1 MNSSAVPFPGVRTF
15 GVEEELLLVNGRTF
29 QPIPVAEETAAAAS
43 ALCSESPGF
52 SVTLELQ
59 QEQVEVAGPPQ
70 VSLAGLL
77 KSIRAGRQL
86 VDEAASTLGA
96 RVAAVG
102 TCPAPLAPHL
112 VPIPRFRQMQE
123 RYALTLQEQLTC
135 GFHVHVGVASAEEGI
150 AAMDRVRAWLPVVL
164 ALSANSP
171 FWNGSDSG
179 YSSYRYQAW
188 SRWPTAGPPPIFGT
202 LSGYERQIQ
211 TLLATGVP
219 LDDGMVYFDVRL
231 STHVP
236 TIEVRIADVCLDTSH
251 AAGIAALIRAL
262 VETAVRSWHAGNSP
276 HDASAAEVRTWSW
289 LASREGM
296 GGNLVSPL
304 NRCPAPAGDVLS
316 QLLDV
321 VRPVLAEWQE
331 DSAVEEIMASILR
344 DGTGSVRQRSAF
356 GRRSLFSDLL
366 ADSVLRT
373 NAGSRAAL
381 LPATRTKGEP

>member
-1 MNSSAVPFPGVRTF
+1 MNSSAEPFPGVRTF

-29 QPIPVAEETAAAAS
+29 QPIPVAEETAAAAA
-43 ALCSESPGF
+43 ALCSGNPGF

-59 QEQVEVAGPPQ
+59 QEQIEVAGPPQ
-70 VSLAGLL
+70 VSLAAQLD
-77 KSIRAGRQL
+77 SIRTGRQL
-86 VDEAASTLGA
+86 VDEAASGFGA

-102 TCPAPLAPHL
+102 TCPPPLAPHL
-112 VPIPRFRQMQE
+112 VPMPRFRHMQE
-123 RYALTLQEQLTC
+123 RFALTLKEQLTC
-135 GFHVHVGVASAEEGI
+135 GFHVHVGIASPEEGI
-150 AAMDRVRAWLPVVL
+150 AAMDRIRAWLPVVL

-188 SRWPTAGPPPIFGT
+188 SRWPTAGPPPVFGT
-202 LSGYERQIQ
+202 ASGYERQIQ
-211 TLLATGVP
+211 MLLASGVP

-231 STHVP
+231 SKHVP
-236 TIEVRIADVCLDTSH
+236 TLEVRIADVCLDAGH
-251 AAGIAALIRAL
+251 AAGIAALVRAL
-262 VETAVRSWHAGNSP
+262 VETAVRSWHAGSRP
-276 HDASAAEVRTWSW
+276 DDVSAAEVRAWSW

-304 NRCPAPAGDVLS
+304 SRCPAPAGDVLS
-316 QLLDV
+316 QLLEI

-331 DSAVEEIMASILR
+331 DTAVEEIMASILR

-356 GRRSLFSDLL
+356 GRRGLFSDLL

-373 NAGSRAAL
+373 NAGSAAQL
-381 LPATRTKGEP
+381 LPDAS